1 MKNISRRGFISASAS
16 VVGAGVSLRIL
27 TACGDSSTSVQD
39 SPTDSLLASSSD
51 QVVDEVADQITDLPS
66 DIQLVQ
72 RFPQVLVPGEVR
84 LPISLA
90 QQSGIITTDS
100 DFKFPES
107 LSAKIVDLSNDKV
120 IIENISAKLHGVEI
134 SLPYYPFYAEI
145 AAAGNYLLIVS
156 GGPQDGA
163 AFSVL
168 QRNQV
173 LVPKTGDSLPS
184 FDTPTFADHRQVE
197 PICTRQPKPCA
208 FHEVTLSDALKLGV
222 PVAYLVGTPS
232 HCSTG
237 TCSPALDGLIEVATR
252 VGNRAAFVH
261 AEVYADKA
269 ATVIAPAVKA
279 LGLTFEPTL
288 FIVDATGEIIQR
300 LDAVF
305 DSLEI
310 TEALARAGV
319 S

>member
-39 SPTDSLLASSSD
+39 SPADSLVASGSD
-51 QVVDEVADQITDLPS
+51 QVVDEVADQITDLPR

-168 QRNQV
+168 ERNQV

-197 PICTRQPKPCA
+197 PICTRQPKPCP